1 MRPRIRACGHEDDAG
16 VICWR
21 ELLTNISTKL
31 FICAFIYLSIYPF
44 IHLPINSSIHL
55 TTHYL
60 FLKLAPSDDD
70 SSGLSTGVIAAIVF
84 IPFLLLITVIIV
96 IIVLLL
102 YFTLTYDK

>member
-21 ELLTNISTKL
+21 KLLTNICTNL
-31 FICAFIYLSIYPF
+31 FICPSIYLSIYPF
-44 IHLPINSSIHL
+44 IHLSIHPSIHL
-55 TTHYL
+55 TTTF
-60 FLKLAPSDDD
+60 FLKLAPSDND
-70 SSGLSTGVIAAIVF
+70 SGGLSTGAIAAIVF
-84 IPFLLLITVIIV
+84 IPFLLLITVIII